1 MQKRKLKRSVKL
13 ILAGVIL
20 LAILLIIF
28 FASRAIAENTR
39 EASEDFGTISTVT
52 DDTEVEEESILT
64 FTMFDVGNGQS
75 IFIDLGD
82 SEVLIDA
89 GRDDEDADKIIKDI
103 SDKVGGKL
111 DYIIASTSDADH
123 VGGLAKIYDSFEV
136 GETIYGDIAN
146 NPENSAYVSKA
157 KETGN
162 FSEDKDMTITLG
174 PITTL
179 TIYDIMDAQANRHNN
194 SVVCLLKHG
203 NNTFYMAGD
212 LESEGEVLLR
222 NAITDVDVMV
232 LSNHGSNLSNTNLDT
247 LLPKI
252 CLASCGKNNEEGYI
266 HKEVLEGI
274 EAISAKCFATYKSG
288 DMTLTSDGE
297 RVSYDMASGDKLKI
311 SDAGSKVKK
320 KGGK

>member
-1 MQKRKLKRSVKL
+1 MQKRKLKKSVKL
-13 ILAGVIL
+13 IIAGVLL
-20 LAILLIIF
+20 LAISLIIF
-28 FASRAIAENTR
+28 FTSRAIASSTR
-39 EASEDFGTISTVT
+39 EANEDFGSITTVAG
-52 DDTEVEEESILT
+52 DADTEEESILT
-64 FTMFDVGNGQS
+64 FIMFDVENGQS
-75 IFIDLGD
+75 IFIDSGEN
-82 SEVLIDA
+82 EVLIDA
-89 GRDDEDADKIIKDI
+89 GRDDEDAEKIIKTI
-103 SDKVGGKL
+103 SDYVDGKL
-111 DYIIASTSDADH
+111 DYIIASTSDIDH
-123 VGGLAKIYDSFEV
+123 VGGLSKIYDSFEV
-136 GETIYGDIAN
+136 GESIYGDIAN

-157 KETGN
+157 KAAGN
-162 FSEDKDMTITLG
+162 FSEDKNMTITLG

-222 NAITDVDVMV
+222 NTITDIDVMV

-247 LLPKI
+247 LHPKI

-266 HKEVLEGI
+266 HKEVLEDI
-274 EAISAKCFATYKSG
+274 SDFSAKCFATYKSS

-297 RVSYDMASGDKLKI
+297 SISYDMDSGDKLRI